1 MHTLKEL
8 AYIVDKNKLKSIE
21 VLDISKKN
29 RITNFYE
36 AILKNRFET
45 EEEAIAHF
53 FPDAENTAPYRKLKA
68 TLKKRLVN
76 SLFFID
82 VKKPGY
88 NDRQQAYF
96 QCHKDWA
103 AARMLLGKNAWGAS
117 VEICE
122 RILKY
127 ALKYEFTEM
136 ALDLLRILRLN
147 SSTRL
152 GDISKFEKYK
162 KLFQEYEQIMLADNK
177 AELLY
182 SELVMYYVKNIST
195 KDNLQQQA
203 IEYYEELKPNLGQF
217 DSYKLHLYG
226 GMIKLMIHTM
236 VNDYTK
242 AAKVCD
248 EIIEFFEK
256 KPYDANTPIQI
267 AYYQKLVCYSQLRQF
282 EKGRDAAERCISL
295 IEEGNVNWF
304 RYYELYFLLAMHTAK
319 YQEAYEVLRTVTSH
333 SRYTFLPSHM
343 QEVWTIYE
351 AHVHYLVN
359 IDKVKPA
366 KGDGRF
372 TKFRLGR
379 FLNNTPIFS
388 KDKRGL
394 NVAIL
399 SIQILF
405 LIQSKKHYQAI
416 DSLEAIEKYCNRYL
430 RQGDTMRSYYFIRML
445 LSIAEASFH
454 RGAVIR
460 KAGKYIEKLKS
471 IPMES
476 ASQPHKIE
484 IIPYEQLWAFA
495 LDCLGKKPIII
506 PGNNLK

>member
-1 MHTLKEL
+1 MEALKEL
-8 AYIVDKNKLKSIE
+8 AYIVNKNKLKSIE
-21 VLDISKKN
+21 VLDTSKNN
-29 RITNFYE
+29 RITAFYE
-36 AILKNRFET
+36 AILNNHFET

-53 FPDAENTAPYRKLKA
+53 FPDTQNKAPYRKLKS

-103 AARMLLGKNAWGAS
+103 AARMLLGKNAWKSS

-147 SSTRL
+147 YSTRL
-152 GDISKFEKYK
+152 GDITKFEEYK
-162 KLFQEYEQIMLADNK
+162 RLFQEYEQIMLADNK

-182 SELVMYYVKNIST
+182 SELVMHYVRNIST
-195 KDNLQQQA
+195 KENLQQQA
-203 IEYYEELKPNLGQF
+203 IEYYEALRPNLSQF

-226 GMIKLMIHTM
+226 SMIKLMIYTI
-236 VNDYTK
+236 VNDYTT
-242 AAKVCD
+242 AAEVCD

-256 KPYDANTPIQI
+256 KPYDANTPLQI

-282 EKGRDAAERCISL
+282 EKGKDAAQRCISL

-304 RYYELYFLLAMHTAK
+304 KYYELYFLLAMHTSN
-319 YQEAYEVLRTVTSH
+319 YQEAYEVLNGVTNH
-333 SRYTFLPSHM
+333 ARYAFLPSHM
-343 QEVWTIYE
+343 QEIWTIYE
-351 AHVHYLVN
+351 AYIHYLVN
-359 IDKVKPA
+359 IGKVKPSA
-366 KGDGRF
+366 NDGRF

-379 FLNNTPIFS
+379 FLNDTPIFS
-388 KDKRGL
+388 KDKRGM

-405 LIQSKKHYQAI
+405 LIQEKKYYQAI
-416 DSLEAIEKYCNRYL
+416 DRLEAIEKYCNRYL
-430 RQGDTMRSYYFIRML
+430 RRGDTMRSYYFIKML

-454 RGAVIR
+454 RQAVIR
-460 KAGKYIEKLKS
+460 KSGKHAEKLES
-471 IPMES
+471 IPLET
-476 ASQPHKIE
+476 AHQPYKVE
-484 IIPYEQLWAFA
+484 IIPYEQLWMFA
-495 LDCLGKKPIII
+495 LNSLEEKIYKYSG
-506 PGNNLK
+506 

>member
-1 MHTLKEL
+1 MDTLKEL
-8 AYIVDKNKLKSIE
+8 AYIVNKNKLKSIE
-21 VLDISKKN
+21 VLDTSKDN
-29 RITNFYE
+29 RITAFYN
-36 AILKNRFET
+36 AILNNRFDT

-53 FPDAENTAPYRKLKA
+53 FPDADNTAPYRKLKS

-88 NDRQQAYF
+88 NNRQQAYF

-103 AARMLLGKNAWGAS
+103 AARMLLGKNAWKSS

-147 SSTRL
+147 YSTRL
-152 GDISKFEKYK
+152 GDIAKFEKYK
-162 KLFQEYEQIMLADNK
+162 QLFQEYEQIMLADNK

-182 SELVMYYVKNIST
+182 SELVMYYVKNVST
-195 KDNLQQQA
+195 KEDLQQQA
-203 IEYYEELKPNLGQF
+203 IAYYEELHPRLRQF

-226 GMIKLMIHTM
+226 GMIKLMIYTM
-236 VNDYTK
+236 VNDYAK
-242 AAKVCD
+242 AAEVCD

-256 KPYDANTPIQI
+256 KPYNANTPLQI

-282 EKGRDAAERCISL
+282 EKGRDAAQNCISL

-304 RYYELYFLLAMHTAK
+304 KYYELYFLLAMHTAN
-319 YQEAYEVLRTVTSH
+319 YQEAYHVLNTVTAH
-333 SRYTFLPSHM
+333 ARYAFLPSHM
-343 QEVWTIYE
+343 QEVWKIYE
-351 AHVHYLVN
+351 AYIHYLVN
-359 IDKVKPA
+359 IGSVKPDRE
-366 KGDGRF
+366 DGRF

-379 FLNNTPIFS
+379 FLNDTPIFS
-388 KDKRGL
+388 KDKRGM

-399 SIQILF
+399 SIQVLF
-405 LIQSKKHYQAI
+405 LIQSKKYYQAI
-416 DSLEAIEKYCNRYL
+416 DGLEAIEKYCNRYL

-454 RGAVIR
+454 RTAVIR
-460 KAGKYIEKLKS
+460 KAKKYIDKLKA
-471 IPMES
+471 IPLET
-476 ASQPHKIE
+476 AHQPHKVE

-495 LDCLGKKPIII
+495 LDSLEEKAY
-506 PGNNLK
+506 NHSR